1 MDGEREEKRQREGRT
16 NDTCDD
22 EPTTKERE
30 EGVETSDR
38 GIGRRRKM
46 VEERTAYGI
55 IRPCPLRRTHRHR
68 SPGMRGCTQQR
79 TTMNLSRDPSRPM
92 EVEGERG
99 ENKGQGVSGQG
110 RQGTWDEDQTGT
122 AGEVQ
127 T

>member
-1 MDGEREEKRQREGRT
+1 MNMDGEREEKRQREGRT

-55 IRPCPLRRTHRHR
+55 NKTMSVEENTQAPLPWDARVHSTTDDHEFVSR
-68 SPGMRGCTQQR
+68 SF
-79 TTMNLSRDPSRPM
+79 PSN
-92 EVEGERG
+92 EG
-99 ENKGQGVSGQG
+99 
-110 RQGTWDEDQTGT
+110 
-122 AGEVQ
+122 
-127 T
+127 